1 MFVAV
6 ANDGVTVNKTGSSIL
21 CSNGETY
28 RFFGRRLSGPN
39 GFVSMN
45 VSDMSEAFGIVLG
58 LHGGRRI

>member
-1 MFVAV
+1 MFTAV
-6 ANDGVTVNKTGSSIL
+6 ANDGVTVSKAGSSIL

-28 RFFGRRLSGPN
+28 MFFGNRLSGPN

>member
-1 MFVAV
+1 MFMAV
-6 ANDGVTVNKTGSSIL
+6 ANDGVTVNKTDSSIL

-28 RFFGRRLSGPN
+28 MFFGKRLSGPN

>member
-1 MFVAV
+1 MFMAV
-6 ANDGVTVNKTGSSIL
+6 ANDGVTVNKMGSSIL

-28 RFFGRRLSGPN
+28 MFFDNRLSGPN

-58 LHGGRRI
+58 LHGGRRM